1 MFAEAF
7 LELWFAEIRSLT
19 STSSWMSW
27 GRTRENPVVPS
38 PQTPPVEE
46 ARALP
51 GQGPSSL

>member
-27 GRTRENPVVPS
+27 GRTRETPVGAKS
-38 PQTPPVEE
+38 PN
-46 ARALP
+46 A
-51 GQGPSSL
+51 SC